1 MTMRIW
7 CWRCVLVMAVAMLP
21 IRRASAQSAAIPT
34 TDDLRAVY
42 DAGQYHACLQEIS
55 RLLFLKGAPA
65 EGVDRAKLLLLRG
78 HCLVKLKDRRTA
90 LKALADAEKQ
100 ARVAFDPETAL
111 RARAAIL
118 ILDNCRGLTYMP
130 AGAEPID
137 VTSEDGWKAAAGSI
151 YDAMWQDSRADLRAA
166 ATAQEM
172 APIFKVVPTLTDLVA
187 LGHVSDRDPG
197 ELSPLGRKIGGRAR
211 EVILRVLAEQDH
223 ATARIEANADV
234 VLSTTVGPIWGK
246 KRWGWPIR
254 RGLATP
260 DRDALTKIIDIAN
273 QAFDM
278 AVQAREVAFLL
289 GGDMDRWQAVVDQAV
304 RTRDYAQYV
313 LDAE

>member
-7 CWRCVLVMAVAMLP
+7 FWQCVLVMTLAMLP
-21 IRRASAQSAAIPT
+21 MRRAAAQPAAIPT

-65 EGVDRAKLLLLRG
+65 EGVDRAKLLLRG

-90 LKALADAEKQ
+90 LKAFADAEKQ
-100 ARVAFDPETAL
+100 ARVDFDPETAL
-111 RARAAIL
+111 RARAGIL
-118 ILDNCRGLTYMP
+118 ILDNCRGLTFMP
-130 AGAEPID
+130 GGAGPID
-137 VTSEDGWKAAAGSI
+137 VASDDGWKAAAGSI
-151 YDAMWQDSRADLRAA
+151 YDAMWHDSRADLRAA
-166 ATAQEM
+166 STAQEM
-172 APIFKVVPTLTDLVA
+172 APIFRVVPTLTDLVA
-187 LGHVSDRDPG
+187 LGHVSQRDPG
-197 ELSPLGRKIGGRAR
+197 ELAPLGRKIGSRAR

-234 VLSTTVGPIWGK
+234 VLSTTVGPIRGK

-260 DRDALTKIIDIAN
+260 DRDALTNIIDIAN

-289 GGDMDRWQAVVDQAV
+289 GGDMDRWQAVADQAV